1 MLPLPRWR
9 RFSFRGERPEPA
21 APEPEQEQESE
32 REAAEGGAE
41 PCKSCEEDRMGEEN
55 RMGEPTAPEQEQ
67 EPESR
72 GLRPRSD
79 GPQTACDEDRPQS
92 EQEHEREVAEGGAER
107 RCAAREEERTGGVR
121 AGLRDGRGRTAG
133 GEAGRR
139 RHGSRVTSS
148 ASRARSA
155 CWWLAGRERHVAWAA
170 SRSSLKRSA
179 ATRLMGEPSCLAP
192 PPPNMKSD
200 PKTARLW
207 WETEDRETR
216 GQEDKRP
223 KARRST
229 SFVCVCRFGGTGR
242 RGGRK
247 PKLSLVFVCVVT

>member
-1 MLPLPRWR
+1 MRRPTRYSNASRPSARPEPTAGLSLGSEGRPPLPSLPLVHMLPLPRPELL

-32 REAAEGGAE
+32 RE
-41 PCKSCEEDRMGEEN
+41 
-55 RMGEPTAPEQEQ
+55 
-67 EPESR
+67 
-72 GLRPRSD
+72 
-79 GPQTACDEDRPQS
+79 
-92 EQEHEREVAEGGAER
+92 VAEGGAER
-107 RCAAREEERTGGVR
+107 RCAAREEDRTGGVR

-133 GEAGRR
+133 GGVERR

-148 ASRARSA
+148 ASHARSA
-155 CWWLAGRERHVAWAA
+155 CCWLAGRERHVAWAA